1 MKNIV
6 CSLGF
11 KTSQRIKLIMLKIIL
26 FINKI
31 TNKNFIK
38 ENKIKNKGFQIILQR
53 KNNKL

>member
-31 TNKNFIK
+31 TNKNFTK
-38 ENKIKNKGFQIILQR
+38 ENKIKNKEFQIILQR